1 MATVDVGVL
10 MGSDSDW
17 PVMRETVATL
27 RQLGIACEARVLS
40 AHRTPDEAAEYLRS
54 AAGRGLKIIIC
65 GAGCAAHLAG
75 TAAAHSTLPVIGVPL
90 AAGALDGLD
99 ALYATV
105 QMPPGVPVATMA
117 IGKAGARNAAV
128 LAAEILALSDEEVRS
143 KLIAWR
149 EDMKAAVREKSARV
163 ESEAAEIQEQAAG
176 TARGG
181 GSAWR

>member
-17 PVMRETVATL
+17 PVMRETVVTL
-27 RQLGIACEARVLS
+27 RQFGITCEARVLS
-40 AHRTPDEAAEYLRS
+40 AHRTPDEAAEYFRA

-75 TAAAHSTLPVIGVPL
+75 AAAAHTMLPVIGVPL
-90 AAGALDGLD
+90 AASALDGLD

-117 IGKAGARNAAV
+117 IGKAGARNAAI
-128 LAAEILALSDEEVRS
+128 LTAANMALSNEEIQS
-143 KLIAWR
+143 KLVAWR
-149 EDMKAAVREKSARV
+149 EDMKTAVHEKSKRV
-163 ESEAAEIQEQAAG
+163 EGEAAEIQE
-176 TARGG
+176 
-181 GSAWR
+181 

>member
-1 MATVDVGVL
+1 MATVDVGIL

-17 PVMRETVATL
+17 PVMRETVTTL
-27 RQLGIACEARVLS
+27 REFGIACEARVLS
-40 AHRTPDEAAEYLRS
+40 AHRTPDETADYVGAAE
-54 AAGRGLKIIIC
+54 GRGLKIIIC

-90 AAGALDGLD
+90 AASDLNGLD

-128 LAAEILALSDEEVRS
+128 LAAEILALNDEEVRS
-143 KLIAWR
+143 KLVAWR
-149 EDMKAAVREKSARV
+149 EDMKAAVREKSKRIAD
-163 ESEAAEIQEQAAG
+163 EAEEVQEQGRNAG
-176 TARGG
+176 
-181 GSAWR
+181 